1 MRNAV
6 YAVVESSDL
15 EANHSELTKSD
26 LLVPLLK
33 QVKGLDEDGD
43 VTGREFFLA
52 DTEAFV
58 QPCAIVPDIGGPS
71 NRYFMVKSR
80 DTWHKEFIDW
90 VDRPHNDDLTSDEE
104 DDNA

>member
-1 MRNAV
+1 M
-6 YAVVESSDL
+6 YAVVESSHL
-15 EANHSELTKSD
+15 EADDSELARSD

-58 QPCAIVPDIGGPS
+58 EPCAVVPDIGGPP

-80 DTWHKEFIDW
+80 ETWHKEFITW
-90 VDRPHNDDLTSDEE
+90 VERTHKDDLTSDEE
-104 DDNA
+104 DDDA